1 MQEEKFESLCRRF
14 NVDPVSNE
22 GDIARVFFENGMK
35 TALLHQTSEPTLL
48 VGGGVTTSRAIGE
61 LLKSQIAQ
69 EVDFEP
75 VQFEY
80 SYDPDDLTQ
89 ADVQRLM
96 YTLRIILSA
105 FEEHKRVANRT
116 IAALWESCN
125 PDDPYTEVEFQAL
138 NKWKASKADIKEK
151 AKNLA
156 DIQRKLKKI
165 SKLM

>member
-35 TALLHQTSEPTLL
+35 TALLHQTSAPALL
-48 VGGGVTTSRAIGE
+48 VGGGVPTIHAISA
-61 LLKSQIAQ
+61 LLKTQIAQ

-96 YTLRIILSA
+96 YTLRLILSA

-116 IAALWESCN
+116 IAALWEECN
-125 PDDPYTEVEFQAL
+125 PDEPASAAAFHEL
-138 NKWKASKADIKEK
+138 NNWKASKADIKEK
-151 AKNLA
+151 SKQLA